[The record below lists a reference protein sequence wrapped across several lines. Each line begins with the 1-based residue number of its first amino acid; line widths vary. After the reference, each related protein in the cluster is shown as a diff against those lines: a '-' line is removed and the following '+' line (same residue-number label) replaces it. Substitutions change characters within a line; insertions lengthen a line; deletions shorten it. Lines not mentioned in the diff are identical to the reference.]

1 MRNYYQYMKGFFI
14 VLSILVST
22 FTFGQGFIDLS
33 SNAVTPWLP
42 DGSLRQTFSN
52 VGTPPVTVT
61 ASIEGST
68 SRFNNNTPR
77 VDDRGL
83 WLSMNLGS
91 RLQAVTISFTFS
103 EPVTNLSFGVL
114 GIDRELSFSNYQD
127 RIAIE
132 GYDDNGAGVIPN
144 VSYNPSFALLTDG
157 TAPFIK
163 VLSGFNADPFDSTRS
178 TVNFRNAGIKRLK
191 ITYGSGSD
199 IRNGA
204 LSTQSIFLT
213 NLAWSNIVPVQLIYF
228 RGKAEADR
236 VRLSWATATEINSD
250 YFNIER
256 STDLREFDTIG
267 KIGSAV
273 DSRRRLEY
281 GFLDEAPLPGINY
294 YRLKQVDKDGTS
306 EFSKIIAVSP
316 QASGARLVVY
326 PNPSDG
332 SDIRVQFDN
341 LELDALKLVN
351 ILGQEIPFEMQANTT
366 NSLTILPKHLLE
378 TGLYFVTYLTS
389 EKGRVTQK
397 LLVNR

>member
-267 KIGSAV
+267 KIGSAG